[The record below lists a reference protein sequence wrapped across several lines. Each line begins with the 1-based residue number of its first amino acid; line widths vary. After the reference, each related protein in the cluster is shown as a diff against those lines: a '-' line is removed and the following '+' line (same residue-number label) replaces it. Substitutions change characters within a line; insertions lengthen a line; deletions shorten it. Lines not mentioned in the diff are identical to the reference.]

1 MTTLNCHH
9 FQIVAFLSLNSLYLT
24 KQTSL
29 KKKMELKKSPTE
41 LKLHFGID
49 FLLKGN
55 NLS

>member
-29 KKKMELKKSPTE
+29 KKKKELKKSPTE